1 MQNKEQAM
9 QGDLLA
15 YISDGT
21 PQSIIDR
28 YAQLS
33 EYAQRADFGEFDR
46 DIVVIDTETT
56 GFSFNHDELTQIA
69 AARMD
74 KGEIVGWFVT
84 FVNPGKPIPEDVAHL
99 TNIHDSDVADAPTP
113 SERLRSL

>member
-33 EYAQRADFGEFDR
+33 EYA
-46 DIVVIDTETT
+46 ISVSST
-56 GFSFNHDELTQIA
+56 GISLSLT
-69 AARMD
+69 R
-74 KGEIVGWFVT
+74 
-84 FVNPGKPIPEDVAHL
+84 KPRVF
-99 TNIHDSDVADAPTP
+99 
-113 SERLRSL
+113 RLIMMN

>member
-33 EYAQRADFGEFDR
+33 EYAATR
-46 DIVVIDTETT
+46 
-56 GFSFNHDELTQIA
+56 GF
-69 AARMD
+69 R
-74 KGEIVGWFVT
+74 
-84 FVNPGKPIPEDVAHL
+84 
-99 TNIHDSDVADAPTP
+99 
-113 SERLRSL
+113 